1 MIAVSIVDDGTGDS
15 THTKNVR
22 LLTQIEDKAES
33 STDDLVQDVMTLCA
47 DELGDTTC
55 ASGDWIA
62 IRRAQCLGTSGSA
75 G

>member
-47 DELGDTTC
+47 DELGDTT
-55 ASGDWIA
+55 
-62 IRRAQCLGTSGSA
+62 
-75 G
+75 